1 MWGGEARPSA
11 AATGSLADCPRDART
26 RYLADVP
33 GGSNGEDART
43 VASVIR
49 TPDHRLRVFVSSTL
63 QELLPERQA
72 ARAAISRLHLS
83 PVMFELGARPHPPRA
98 LYRAY
103 LEQSHVFV
111 GIYWERYGWVAP
123 GEEVS
128 GLEDEYLLCGP
139 KPKLIYVK
147 RSAQRQERLD
157 GLLDRIRNDDTASYK
172 AFDDAAELQR
182 LLVDDLALMLTERFE
197 ATLAPG
203 PLPAPEP
210 PPEPPEPPEE
220 PPGPAEGRWPPWPRV
235 HSSLVGRDLELH
247 ELVDLVGRPDVQL
260 VSLLGPGGIGKTRLA
275 LALGEVVRRTGSA
288 TYVGLGTVTDPDGAG
303 PAVAEAY
310 GVVQEEGVP
319 LLDALSRALQDRD
332 ELLVLDNVEQLVDG
346 AASLAALL
354 EVCPRLTVVATSRTP
369 LRLAAEHEFPL
380 RALSAPAAGAGFAA
394 VRDSDAVR
402 LFVERAQAVRPS
414 FRLTEENAPVVAALT
429 RHLDGLPLALELA
442 AARSRMLSPADLLKR
457 LDRRLDLLADGP
469 RDLPSRQQT
478 LRGTIAWSVDQL
490 DEDERQLF
498 ADLAVFDRGWS
509 LAAVETVCDPE
520 RTGRVLDVL
529 AELVENN
536 LVVAYDIADEGR
548 YTLLESIRAYAQELL
563 EASGRADVVRARH
576 AACYLALAEE
586 AKDRLTG
593 SEQGAWLERL
603 EAEHDNLR
611 VALSWYAGHP
621 DGDAM
626 GRLATALIY
635 FWWIRG
641 HYREGRQWLTR
652 SAEGLDDRSPV
663 RSRALGG
670 IGTLAWL
677 QGDYAAANTA
687 YAASLASARAA
698 GDEAQI
704 ASALG
709 NLGVIA
715 LEQRDLGTA
724 RTLLEQ
730 ALEINR
736 RIGNRLQTNRT
747 LINLSLVAIAADDFV
762 SARRALEE
770 AVAINTELG
779 DSWGLTAALI
789 NLGDVHRAEGD
800 LVAARSCFVE
810 SLRLAVSIEDKESI
824 AFALEGAAGVAAAS
838 QDGER
843 AARLWGA
850 ADALRDAIG
859 TPRPPSTGADDVAAD
874 LARTRAELGE
884 EAFDQAWRAGRAA
897 PLAESMA
904 LVTDPRALSL
914 SKGEPVP

>member
-1 MWGGEARPSA
+1 MDYRSFLLEQRSVAQPTQEVETAGVL
-11 AATGSLADCPRDART
+11 TGHGDS

-33 GGSNGEDART
+33 GGSRGGDTPTAP
-43 VASVIR
+43 SVIR

-103 LEQSHVFV
+103 LDQSHVFV

-123 GEEVS
+123 DEEVS
-128 GLEDEYLLCGP
+128 GLEDEYVLCGP

-147 RSAQRQERLD
+147 RSQQRQERLEE
-157 GLLDRIRNDDTASYK
+157 LLDRIRNDDTASYK

-197 ATLAPG
+197 ATLPPV
-203 PLPAPEP
+203 PLTGATPEP
-210 PPEPPEPPEE
+210 PPAE
-220 PPGPAEGRWPPWPRV
+220 PPGTPAATAPGRTPRWPRV
-235 HSSLVGRDLELH
+235 HSTMVGRDLELH
-247 ELVDLVGRPDVQL
+247 ELVDVVEQPEVQL
-260 VSLLGPGGIGKTRLA
+260 ITLLGPGGIGKTRLA

-288 TYVGLGTVTDPDGAG
+288 TYVGLGTVNDPDGAG

-310 GVVQEEGVP
+310 GVVPEEGVP
-319 LLDALSRALQDRD
+319 LLDALARRLQDRD

-346 AASLAALL
+346 AASLGALL
-354 EVCPRLTVVATSRTP
+354 EACPRLTVVATSRTP

-380 RALSAPAAGAGFAA
+380 RALAAPAQDADLVA
-394 VRDSDAVR
+394 VQRSDAVR
-402 LFVERAQAVRPS
+402 LFVERARAVRPS
-414 FRLTEENAPVVAALT
+414 FRLTEENASVVGELT

-457 LDRRLDLLADGP
+457 LDRRFELLADGP

-490 DEDERQLF
+490 DAEEHQLF

-509 LAAVETVCDPE
+509 LEAVESVCDPE
-520 RTGRVLDVL
+520 RTGRVLDAL
-529 AELVENN
+529 AALVENN

-548 YTLLESIRAYAQELL
+548 YTLLESIRAYAAELL
-563 EASGRADVVRARH
+563 EVGGRADAVRARH
-576 AACYLALAEE
+576 AACYLGLAEQ
-586 AKDRLTG
+586 ARDRLTG
-593 SEQGAWLERL
+593 AEQREWLERL

-611 VALSWYAGHP
+611 VALSWYAEHP

-626 GRLATALIY
+626 GRLATALLY

-641 HYREGRQWLTR
+641 HYKEGRQWLTR
-652 SAEGLDDRSPV
+652 AAEGLDDRSPV

-670 IGTLAWL
+670 TGTLAWL
-677 QGDYAAANTA
+677 QGDYTAAKAS
-687 YAASLASARAA
+687 YAASLDSARAA

-709 NLGVIA
+709 NLGVIG

-724 RTLLEQ
+724 RSLLEQ

-736 RIGNRLQTNRT
+736 RIGNQLQTNRT

-762 SARRALEE
+762 SARRYLEE
-770 AVAINTELG
+770 AVAINTALG

-800 LVAARSCFVE
+800 LAAARSCFAE

-824 AFALEGAAGVAAAS
+824 AFALEGAAGVAAAAS
-838 QDGER
+838 DGDR

-874 LARTRAELGE
+874 LARTRDELGE
-884 EAFDQAWRAGRAA
+884 EAFDRAWQAGRVAA
-897 PLAESMA
+897 LEESMA
-904 LVTDPRALSL
+904 LVTS
-914 SKGEPVP
+914 SVPVP